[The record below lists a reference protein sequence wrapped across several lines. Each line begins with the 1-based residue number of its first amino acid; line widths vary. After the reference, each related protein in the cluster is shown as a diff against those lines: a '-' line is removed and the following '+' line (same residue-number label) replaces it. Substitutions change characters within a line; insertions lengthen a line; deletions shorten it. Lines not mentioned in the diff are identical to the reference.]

1 MFLLC
6 VLFYTALTVVSA
18 LQRAAGALIGLQM
31 LARLFLR
38 GEGALAQVYLVE
50 EMDAENRGLIM
61 GIFSSLAVLGP
72 GILMILFGVVGKYPD
87 GWRYLFM
94 LGLLQLPMLMPIWHT
109 LPESNEFLKSVSLR
123 RQPRY
128 GTNDSNNGVFG
139 ELLRPVLHLFH
150 AYPGRLAVLL
160 WISFWNGFAYAPS
173 DMFKV
178 KYLQDERGLS
188 PEQTSC
194 LTVSSGLLAMI
205 IFPLLGRAS
214 DAFGRRA
221 LLSVFFAVGP
231 LGVLVFYNVPGHW
244 YLLCYPIQMMC
255 GFALSVLTATFF
267 AELFPASHRC
277 TATGTLSA
285 FYVGGGVVGLA
296 CESAVYSIV
305 RVHSKA
311 ISLVLLPA
319 FMAPLLVA
327 CCLPE
332 TNGRNLEEIAPER
345 LRGEEELSNTGEM
358 QPLKDGE
365 KSDDDL

>member
-1 MFLLC
+1 
-6 VLFYTALTVVSA
+6 
-18 LQRAAGALIGLQM
+18 
-31 LARLFLR
+31 
-38 GEGALAQVYLVE
+38 
-50 EMDAENRGLIM
+50 M
-61 GIFSSLAVLGP
+61 GIYSSLSVLGP
-72 GILMILFGVVGKYPD
+72 GVLMILFGLLGSYPD

-94 LGLLQLPMLMPIWHT
+94 LGLLQLPMLIPIWHT
-109 LPESNEFLKSVSLR
+109 LPESKEFLKSAMLQR
-123 RQPRY
+123 ETGR
-128 GTNDSNNGVFG
+128 NDSIDGG
-139 ELLRPVLHLFH
+139 LQGILRPVLHLWT

-160 WISFWNGFAYAPS
+160 WISFWNGFAYTPS
-173 DMFKV
+173 DMFKI

-194 LTVSSGLLAMI
+194 LTVAAGLLAMI

-231 LGVLVFYNVPGHW
+231 LGVLAFYNAPGDL
-244 YLLCYPIQMMC
+244 YLVCYPIQMMC

-277 TATGTLSA
+277 TATSALSV

-296 CESAVYSIV
+296 CESAVFAV
-305 RVHSKA
+305 VQKHSQA

-319 FMAPLLVA
+319 FMAPVLTG

-332 TNGRNLEEIAPER
+332 TNGRSLEDIAPER
-345 LRGEEELSNTGEM
+345 LHGSGGAGDAEETRPIRGARHVDEVE
-358 QPLKDGE
+358 PCRA
-365 KSDDDL
+365 